1 MFRSRFRK
9 ADRDTSTRWPIACG
23 VAPLLALSLAAC
35 TGSGTTETGGATSPS
50 TASALAPSINAPPAI
65 RGTPPSTA
73 TVGATFSFRPS
84 SFDPDGDP
92 LLYSVQNRP
101 AWMSLDFRTGELSGV
116 PGVGDVGVSSGIVIS
131 VSDNKATVSLEAFT
145 VTVVPPSN
153 RPPTI
158 AGSPSTT
165 AIVGQAYVFQ
175 ASGADP
181 DADRLV
187 YDIVDKPR
195 WAEFDTATG
204 RLQGTPTNADVGS
217 TGAISIGVS
226 DGRFRTTLEAFS
238 IQVQPIIPPAPAASS
253 VPRAAEPQGPASSA
267 QPPSPPDPS
276 TTTSTAP
283 ETARQ
288 NRAPSISG
296 APMTSITVGSAYA
309 FVPVATDA
317 DGDRLTFS
325 ILNRPAWASFDPASG
340 RLAGIP
346 ATSSVGTT
354 TGVVIMASDGTSSAR
369 LPAFDLRVVASN
381 RSPVISGSPPTTV
394 DAGRAYSFSPSAEDA
409 DDDPLTFTVSNRPSW
424 ASFDS
429 RTGRLAGT
437 PAATDVGSFSGIGIS
452 VSDGRATDSLQAFT
466 ITVRAGTTSS
476 ITLDWDPP
484 TTNSDGTPLTDLA
497 GYRLRYGTSPAS
509 LGQLVDIPN
518 SSLTSYVVDGLTPGV
533 WYFVLRAYNRRGAE
547 GLPSDLT
554 SGAVD

>member
-1 MFRSRFRK
+1 
-9 ADRDTSTRWPIACG
+9 
-23 VAPLLALSLAAC
+23 V
-35 TGSGTTETGGATSPS
+35 
-50 TASALAPSINAPPAI
+50 
-65 RGTPPSTA
+65 
-73 TVGATFSFRPS
+73 TFSFRPS

-92 LLYSVQNRP
+92 LLFSVQNRP

-116 PGVGDVGVSSGIVIS
+116 PGIGDIGISPGIVIS

-204 RLQGTPTNADVGS
+204 RLQGTPTTADVGS

-226 DGRFRTTLEAFS
+226 DGRLRTTLEVFS
-238 IQVQPIIPPAPAASS
+238 ILVQPIIPPAPAASS
-253 VPRAAEPQGPASSA
+253 APGAAEPQGPASSP
-267 QPPSPPDPS
+267 QLPSPTSPSPP
-276 TTTSTAP
+276 TSTPP
-283 ETARQ
+283 ETARR

-325 ILNRPAWASFDPASG
+325 ILNRPAWASFDQDLDGARAVARPHLVPDQRMRHA
-340 RLAGIP
+340 
-346 ATSSVGTT
+346 
-354 TGVVIMASDGTSSAR
+354 VVVPVDLEVVVEGDPHR
-369 LPAFDLRVVASN
+369 LPLGVDVRRRRQRAHRRTIQCLEHAQSAPGQLLEGARVQVGEQ
-381 RSPVISGSPPTTV
+381 RHDRLIELPE
-394 DAGRAYSFSPSAEDA
+394 AEEA
-409 DDDPLTFTVSNRPSW
+409 MVTQPRQDP
-424 ASFDS
+424 A
-429 RTGRLAGT
+429 
-437 PAATDVGSFSGIGIS
+437 
-452 VSDGRATDSLQAFT
+452 
-466 ITVRAGTTSS
+466 
-476 ITLDWDPP
+476 LDQ
-484 TTNSDGTPLTDLA
+484 LHRQL
-497 GYRLRYGTSPAS
+497 RLR
-509 LGQLVDIPN
+509 L
-518 SSLTSYVVDGLTPGV
+518 
-533 WYFVLRAYNRRGAE
+533 VLRAVGARRDHHRPVVPRQFLVRALQLRLVPIRLRDADPRVVRHHDLRARPVVFERPHVRAQPVRQRLGARRF
-547 GLPSDLT
+547 GKGSVRRPTARDSVKQP
-554 SGAVD
+554 VDVS